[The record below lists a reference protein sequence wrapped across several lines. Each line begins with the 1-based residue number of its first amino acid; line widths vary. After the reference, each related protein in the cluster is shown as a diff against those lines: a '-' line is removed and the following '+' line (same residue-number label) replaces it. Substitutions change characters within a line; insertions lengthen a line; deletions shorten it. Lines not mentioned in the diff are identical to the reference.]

1 MYSYVSL
8 IRIICQMHYTKI
20 VTFPYWSLAASRKVW
35 GRLGYLILRSCKS
48 VSARSNN
55 NSNLS
60 TSDKGPLKKDHE
72 VQTGDFPVTCSI
84 VLSFNENITAS
95 NLLMVSR
102 PYVRISN
109 EWPTPTLLL
118 QNCSYSKNNI
128 YIYWV
133 ECVSNPYKT
142 MKFQI

>member
-1 MYSYVSL
+1 
-8 IRIICQMHYTKI
+8 
-20 VTFPYWSLAASRKVW
+20 
-35 GRLGYLILRSCKS
+35 LGYLILRSCKS

-60 TSDKGPLKKDHE
+60 TSDKGPFTKDHE
-72 VQTGDFPVTCSI
+72 VQKTI

-109 EWPTPTLLL
+109 ERPTPTLLL

-128 YIYWV
+128 YIY
-133 ECVSNPYKT
+133 
-142 MKFQI
+142 